1 MVTARS
7 CLRMPLWSETTGAL
21 CLPAVQNRSLS
32 PAELDL
38 WDESS
43 RSTTMNIWRA
53 AWPKQKKWNFQ
64 RFPFLGF
71 FGCLLNF
78 TQWKQRSIM
87 TIHAVDAIL
96 R

>member
-1 MVTARS
+1 
-7 CLRMPLWSETTGAL
+7 MPLWSETTGAP

-53 AWPKQKKWNFQ
+53 AWPKQKGWNFQ

-71 FGCLLNF
+71 FRLF
-78 TQWKQRSIM
+78 AQSHPVEAT
-87 TIHAVDAIL
+87 VDCDHT
-96 R
+96 RG